1 MCERLARIR
10 QSYNRREGVNMS
22 FSSEVKQELSSIN
35 TYSKSNLIEAELIG
49 YLMSANIKEEN
60 EKIEFITENEFNI
73 ERIYKIL
80 FKLKIEYEPETRRKT
95 FVAKINK
102 PNLRNIENLETEEE
116 KKALIRGIFLGSG
129 SINDPTK
136 KYHLEILSKNKDVAQ
151 YIQNILKSFNIK
163 AKILEMNNTI
173 YIKEGEEISK
183 FLAFIGAQ
191 KAVLKYEEIR
201 VMREIRHNVNRQV
214 NCETANLNKT
224 ISASVM
230 QIEAINYLKKVKK
243 YEELPTGLQEIAEL
257 RLEYP
262 EMSLKD
268 LGSLLEKTLGKSGVN
283 HRLKKIIEIADEAK
297 KENE

>member
-1 MCERLARIR
+1 
-10 QSYNRREGVNMS
+10 MS

-35 TYSKSNLIEAELIG
+35 TYSKINLIEAELIG

-102 PNLRNIENLETEEE
+102 PNLRNIEELETEEE
-116 KKALIRGIFLGSG
+116 KKSLIRGIFLGSG
-129 SINDPTK
+129 SINEPTK
-136 KYHLEILSKNKDVAQ
+136 KYHLEILLKDKDVAQ

-201 VMREIRHNVNRQV
+201 VMREIRNNVNRQV

-230 QIEAINYLKKVKK
+230 QIEAINYLKKIKK
-243 YEELPTGLQEIAEL
+243 YEELPTNLQEIAEL

-268 LGSLLEKTLGKSGVN
+268 LGNLLENPLGKSGVN

-297 KENE
+297 KENA

>member
-1 MCERLARIR
+1 
-10 QSYNRREGVNMS
+10 MS

-35 TYSKSNLIEAELIG
+35 TYSKTNLIEAELIG

-102 PNLRNIENLETEEE
+102 PNLRNIEELETEEE
-116 KKALIRGIFLGSG
+116 KKSLIRGIFLGSG
-129 SINDPTK
+129 SINEPTK
-136 KYHLEILSKNKDVAQ
+136 KYHLEILLKDKDVAQ

-201 VMREIRHNVNRQV
+201 VMREIRNNVNRQV

-230 QIEAINYLKKVKK
+230 QIEAINYLKKIKK
-243 YEELPTGLQEIAEL
+243 YEELPTNLQEIAEL

-268 LGSLLEKTLGKSGVN
+268 LGSLLENPLGKSGVN

-297 KENE
+297 KENA

>member
-1 MCERLARIR
+1 M
-10 QSYNRREGVNMS
+10 
-22 FSSEVKQELSSIN
+22 K
-35 TYSKSNLIEAELIG
+35 
-49 YLMSANIKEEN
+49 NIS
-60 EKIEFITENEFNI
+60 
-73 ERIYKIL
+73 
-80 FKLKIEYEPETRRKT
+80 P
-95 FVAKINK
+95 
-102 PNLRNIENLETEEE
+102 
-116 KKALIRGIFLGSG
+116 
-129 SINDPTK
+129 
-136 KYHLEILSKNKDVAQ
+136 
-151 YIQNILKSFNIK
+151 NIK

-201 VMREIRHNVNRQV
+201 VMREIRNNVNRQV

-268 LGSLLEKTLGKSGVN
+268 LGSLLEKPLGKSGVN

-297 KENE
+297 KENAWKK

>member
-1 MCERLARIR
+1 
-10 QSYNRREGVNMS
+10 MS

-201 VMREIRHNVNRQV
+201 VMREIRNNVNRQV

-257 RLEYP
+257 RFEYP

-268 LGSLLEKTLGKSGVN
+268 LGSLLEKPLGKSGVN

-297 KENE
+297 KENA

>member
-1 MCERLARIR
+1 
-10 QSYNRREGVNMS
+10 MS

-35 TYSKSNLIEAELIG
+35 TYSKINLIEAELIG

-95 FVAKINK
+95 FIAKINK
-102 PNLRNIENLETEEE
+102 PNLRNIEELETEEE
-116 KKALIRGIFLGSG
+116 KKSLIRGIFLGSG
-129 SINDPTK
+129 SINEPTK
-136 KYHLEILSKNKDVAQ
+136 KYHLEILLKDKDVAR

-201 VMREIRHNVNRQV
+201 VMREIRNNVNRQV

-230 QIEAINYLKKVKK
+230 QIEAINYLKKLKK
-243 YEELPTGLQEIAEL
+243 YEELPTNLQEIAEL

-268 LGSLLEKTLGKSGVN
+268 LGNLLENPLGKSGVN

-297 KENE
+297 KENA

>member
-1 MCERLARIR
+1 
-10 QSYNRREGVNMS
+10 MS

-102 PNLRNIENLETEEE
+102 PNLRNIEDLETEEE

-201 VMREIRHNVNRQV
+201 VMREIRNNVNRQV

-268 LGSLLEKTLGKSGVN
+268 LGSLLEKPLGKSGVN
-283 HRLKKIIEIADEAK
+283 HRLKKIFLDLLSCLF
-297 KENE
+297 

>member
-1 MCERLARIR
+1 
-10 QSYNRREGVNMS
+10 MS

-102 PNLRNIENLETEEE
+102 PNLRNIEDLETEEE

-136 KYHLEILSKNKDVAQ
+136 KYHLEILLKDKDVAQ

-191 KAVLKYEEIR
+191 KSVLKYEEIR
-201 VMREIRHNVNRQV
+201 VMREIRNNVNRQV

-268 LGSLLEKTLGKSGVN
+268 LGSLLENPLGKSGVN

-297 KENE
+297 KENA

>member
-1 MCERLARIR
+1 
-10 QSYNRREGVNMS
+10 MS

-102 PNLRNIENLETEEE
+102 PNLRNIEDLETEEE

-136 KYHLEILSKNKDVAQ
+136 KYHLEILLNDKDVAQ

-163 AKILEMNNTI
+163 AKILEMNNMI

-191 KAVLKYEEIR
+191 KSVLKYEEIR
-201 VMREIRHNVNRQV
+201 VMREIRNNVNRQV

-268 LGSLLEKTLGKSGVN
+268 LGSLLENPLGKSGVN

-297 KENE
+297 KENA

>member
-1 MCERLARIR
+1 MCERLARLR

-102 PNLRNIENLETEEE
+102 PNLRNIEDLETEEE

-136 KYHLEILSKNKDVAQ
+136 KYHLEILLKDKDVAQ

-191 KAVLKYEEIR
+191 KSVLKYEEIR
-201 VMREIRHNVNRQV
+201 VMREIRNNVNRQV

-230 QIEAINYLKKVKK
+230 QIEAINYLKKIKK
-243 YEELPTGLQEIAEL
+243 YEELPISLQEIAEL

-268 LGSLLEKTLGKSGVN
+268 LGSLLENSLGKSGVN

-297 KENE
+297 KENA

>member
-1 MCERLARIR
+1 
-10 QSYNRREGVNMS
+10 MS

-102 PNLRNIENLETEEE
+102 PNLRNIEDLETEEE

-136 KYHLEILSKNKDVAQ
+136 KYHLEILLKDKDVAQ

-191 KAVLKYEEIR
+191 KSVLQYEEIR
-201 VMREIRHNVNRQV
+201 VMREIRNNVNRQV

-230 QIEAINYLKKVKK
+230 QIEAINYLKKIKK
-243 YEELPTGLQEIAEL
+243 YEELPISLQEIAEL

-268 LGSLLEKTLGKSGVN
+268 LGSLLENSLGKSGVN

-297 KENE
+297 KENA

>member
-1 MCERLARIR
+1 
-10 QSYNRREGVNMS
+10 MS

-102 PNLRNIENLETEEE
+102 LNLRNIEDLETEEE

-136 KYHLEILSKNKDVAQ
+136 KYHLEILLKDKDVAQ

-191 KAVLKYEEIR
+191 KSVLKYEEIR
-201 VMREIRHNVNRQV
+201 VMREIRNNVNRQV

-230 QIEAINYLKKVKK
+230 QIEAINYLKKIKK
-243 YEELPTGLQEIAEL
+243 YEELPISLQEIAEL

-268 LGSLLEKTLGKSGVN
+268 LGSLLENSLGKSGVN

-297 KENE
+297 KENA

>member
-1 MCERLARIR
+1 
-10 QSYNRREGVNMS
+10 MS

-136 KYHLEILSKNKDVAQ
+136 KYHLEILLNDKDVAQ

-201 VMREIRHNVNRQV
+201 VMREIRNNVNRQV

-268 LGSLLEKTLGKSGVN
+268 LGSLLEKPLGKSGVN
-283 HRLKKIIEIADEAK
+283 HRLKKIIEIADEAQ
-297 KENE
+297 KENA

>member
-1 MCERLARIR
+1 
-10 QSYNRREGVNMS
+10 MS

-49 YLMSANIKEEN
+49 YLMSANITEEN
-60 EKIEFITENEFNI
+60 EKSEFITENEFTI

-80 FKLKIEYEPETRRKT
+80 FKLKIEYEPETRIKT

-201 VMREIRHNVNRQV
+201 VMREIRNNVNRQV

-268 LGSLLEKTLGKSGVN
+268 LGSLLEKPLGKSGVN

-297 KENE
+297 KENA

>member
-1 MCERLARIR
+1 
-10 QSYNRREGVNMS
+10 MS

-102 PNLRNIENLETEEE
+102 PNLRNIEDLETEEE

-136 KYHLEILSKNKDVAQ
+136 KYHLEILLNDKDAAQ

-191 KAVLKYEEIR
+191 KSVLKYEEIR
-201 VMREIRHNVNRQV
+201 VMREIRNNVNRQV

-268 LGSLLEKTLGKSGVN
+268 LGSLLENPLGKSGVN

-297 KENE
+297 KENA

>member
-1 MCERLARIR
+1 
-10 QSYNRREGVNMS
+10 MS

-102 PNLRNIENLETEEE
+102 PNLRNIEDLETEEE

-136 KYHLEILSKNKDVAQ
+136 KYHLEILLKDKDVAQ

-191 KAVLKYEEIR
+191 KSVLKYEEIR
-201 VMREIRHNVNRQV
+201 VMREIRNNVNRQV

-230 QIEAINYLKKVKK
+230 QIEAINYLKKIKK
-243 YEELPTGLQEIAEL
+243 YEELPISLQEIAEL

-268 LGSLLEKTLGKSGVN
+268 LGSLLENPLGKSGVN

-297 KENE
+297 KEKE

>member
-102 PNLRNIENLETEEE
+102 LNLRNIENLETEEE

-201 VMREIRHNVNRQV
+201 VMREIRNNVNRQV

-268 LGSLLEKTLGKSGVN
+268 LGSLLEKPLGKSGVN

-297 KENE
+297 KENA